1 MHGFTIKVEDRS
13 EHGKAAVRRMRAEG
27 KVPAVVYG
35 VGIDALSLSVSG
47 KELGRIVDQG
57 ARGRL
62 VKLEKEDGPLTV
74 VLKEITRHPV
84 SGSLLHADFHK
95 VALDQL
101 MNTEVSVVVVG
112 ENEREVDGA
121 VVVQGLRHIMVECL
135 PTEIPEY
142 VEANV
147 ANMEIGNTLRSGDL
161 TLPEGVTL
169 VSDAEAVVVTVTAPS
184 LAVEE
189 ETTADETE
197 EQAEKAEEATEEE

>member
-1 MHGFTIKVEDRS
+1 MESSSTPYACK
-13 EHGKAAVRRMRAEG
+13 G

-197 EQAEKAEEATEEE
+197 EQAEKAEETTEEE